1 MGPVM
6 PCVALIGSPNVG
18 KSTLFNRLVGHKVAL
33 VDPRP
38 GVTRDRQERLVTFG
52 SLKFR
57 LLDTAGM
64 EHSHPNKTAPLE
76 RQIQE
81 KTQEAITQAD
91 LILFMVD
98 IRASNLLADR
108 DVVKRIRASGKPVVF
123 VANKAESR
131 VDPGHL
137 TEAFRLGFGA
147 PILISSAHGVG
158 LPELKEA
165 LSEKLEALGYT
176 ESQDP
181 EGDKHALRLA
191 VIGRPNTGKS
201 TLINSLLG
209 ENRLLTGPESGTTRD
224 TIALPWSWQGQAI
237 ELIDTAGLRRR
248 THILDPLEQGAA
260 SSTLQT
266 MRDADVVIAL
276 MDATIPFERQ
286 DLRIIRVAE
295 GEGRAIVIGINKW
308 DLIEDKEK
316 ALNAMEQSCKT
327 LFPHL
332 NGIPLI
338 PLSSLKSEGLD
349 DLIAHVRKAREIWDR
364 YISTGPLN
372 AWLRETIARHP
383 PPLVGGKAI
392 KLRYITQ
399 TRSCPPSFALFGS
412 RLTLMPDSYKRYLI
426 NSLRTTFDLP
436 GTPIRFMMR
445 AGHNPYTPRSNS

>member
-1 MGPVM
+1 
-6 PCVALIGSPNVG
+6 
-18 KSTLFNRLVGHKVAL
+18 LVS
-33 VDPRP
+33 
-38 GVTRDRQERLVTFG
+38 FG

-57 LLDTAGM
+57 LLDTAGL
-64 EHSHPNKTAPLE
+64 EHTQHHKTALLE

-131 VDPGHL
+131 VDPDHL
-137 TEAFRLGFGA
+137 TEAFRLGFGS

-158 LPELKEA
+158 IQDLREA
-165 LSEKLEALGYT
+165 LAEKLEALGHT
-176 ESQDP
+176 ESQTLEP
-181 EGDKHALRLA
+181 HEHHLRLA

-201 TLINSLLG
+201 TFINSLLG

-224 TIALPWSWQGQAI
+224 TIALRWSWQGQAI

-248 THILDPLEQGAA
+248 THIIDSLEQGAA
-260 SSTLQT
+260 SGTLQT
-266 MRDADVVIAL
+266 IRDADVVIAL
-276 MDATIPFERQ
+276 IDATIPFERQ

-308 DLIEDKEK
+308 DLIDDKEK
-316 ALNAMEQSCKT
+316 TLSAMRQTCTT

-332 NGIPLI
+332 QGIPLI
-338 PLSSLKSEGLD
+338 PLSGLKGQGLD
-349 DLIAHVRKAREIWDR
+349 DVITQVCKAREIWDR
-364 YISTGPLN
+364 HIPTATLN
-372 AWLRETIARHP
+372 SWLQDSVVRHP
-383 PPLVGGKAI
+383 PPLVGGKII
-392 KLRYITQ
+392 KLRYMTQ
-399 TRSCPPSFALFGS
+399 TRSRPPSFALFGS
-412 RLTLMPDSYKRYLI
+412 RLTLMPDSYKRYLT

-436 GTPIRFMMR
+436 GTPIRFSMR
-445 AGHNPYTPRSNS
+445 AGHNPYA

>member
-1 MGPVM
+1 M

-181 EGDKHALRLA
+181 EG
-191 VIGRPNTGKS
+191 
-201 TLINSLLG
+201 
-209 ENRLLTGPESGTTRD
+209 
-224 TIALPWSWQGQAI
+224 
-237 ELIDTAGLRRR
+237 
-248 THILDPLEQGAA
+248 
-260 SSTLQT
+260 
-266 MRDADVVIAL
+266 
-276 MDATIPFERQ
+276 
-286 DLRIIRVAE
+286 
-295 GEGRAIVIGINKW
+295 
-308 DLIEDKEK
+308 
-316 ALNAMEQSCKT
+316 
-327 LFPHL
+327 
-332 NGIPLI
+332 
-338 PLSSLKSEGLD
+338 
-349 DLIAHVRKAREIWDR
+349 
-364 YISTGPLN
+364 
-372 AWLRETIARHP
+372 
-383 PPLVGGKAI
+383 
-392 KLRYITQ
+392 
-399 TRSCPPSFALFGS
+399 
-412 RLTLMPDSYKRYLI
+412 
-426 NSLRTTFDLP
+426 
-436 GTPIRFMMR
+436 
-445 AGHNPYTPRSNS
+445 